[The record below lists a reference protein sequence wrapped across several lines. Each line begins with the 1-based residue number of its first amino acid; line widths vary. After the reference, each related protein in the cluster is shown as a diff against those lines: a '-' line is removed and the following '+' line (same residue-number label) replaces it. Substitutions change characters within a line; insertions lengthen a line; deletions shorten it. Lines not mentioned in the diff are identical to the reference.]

1 MTSPRPAAMKRHNLL
16 AIMQEANAK
25 LAEAE
30 DTRET
35 RLYKAV
41 VTELAHS
48 LNKLDDYTGGADAL
62 RAPLP
67 TVDSVAILNGSHS

>member
-1 MTSPRPAAMKRHNLL
+1 MKRHNLL
-16 AIMQEANAK
+16 ALMQEANAK
-25 LAEAE
+25 LADAE

-41 VTELAHS
+41 LAELAHS
-48 LNKLDDYTGGADAL
+48 LNELDDCTGGADVL